1 MEGEEWVADEN
12 ERSETEATT
21 GVKTVDPFP
30 QDEEEEE
37 KLSPTKLKD
46 VSPSAKQIIIERPT
60 LDETICIEDGNVL
73 LVMLVGKKLEA
84 QGKLKVTN
92 QRLQFIMSGKQ

>member
-1 MEGEEWVADEN
+1 
-12 ERSETEATT
+12 
-21 GVKTVDPFP
+21 
-30 QDEEEEE
+30 
-37 KLSPTKLKD
+37 LKD

-84 QGKLKVTN
+84 
-92 QRLQFIMSGKQ
+92 